1 MYNINSMKQVIFENN
16 ILCPDQLKSERFC
29 SASECI
35 HVNRDIN
42 KVPSETTANRR
53 YERKMYTTVL
63 LISLCIAIPPLVFV
77 AVYMYFSAEEELGVS
92 VSQYEK
98 QRKKKATEVRQA
110 SSQK

>member
-1 MYNINSMKQVIFENN
+1 MKHARLENSILKPDLLGAKSINAASVCINTTRNFTNISK
-16 ILCPDQLKSERFC
+16 
-29 SASECI
+29 
-35 HVNRDIN
+35 
-42 KVPSETTANRR
+42 ETTACRQ

-63 LISLCIAIPPLVFV
+63 LIALCIAIPPLVFV
-77 AVYMYFSAEEELGVS
+77 AAYMYFSAEEELGVS